1 MDVQVKIVKT
11 AIQKESV
18 QSIRTDVF
26 IRELNIPENIEIDAN
41 EDAATYVLAY
51 VDKKPVGTARWRK
64 TDSGFKLE
72 RFAVLDTFRCNG
84 IGEEMTQ
91 FILNNLDKNLQDLIS
106 PQPRKIINTSG
117 VILQTNLGRAPLANN
132 AIKAMNEAGSN
143 YTNLEFDLTTNKRG
157 GRLKKFKNIIN
168 RLTSAED
175 AIVVNNNASAV
186 FLGLK
191 ALCKNKNVLVSRSES
206 VEIGGG
212 FRVPDVLDE
221 SQAILVDVGTTNKTY
236 VSDYESHID
245 DNTGAVLLI
254 HQSNFVIEGFTH
266 KPDIK
271 EIVQMA
277 HKHKVPVF
285 YDLGSGSMINTEEFS
300 IQYEPTVQDA
310 IKDGVDLVFFSGDKL
325 IVGPLSGMIAGKE
338 KYVQLIE
345 KYPLTR
351 ALRLDKVLLAG
362 LIATLQMYITE
373 SYIDIPIWNMISKS
387 KEDMLKIVKNWK
399 NKLDY
404 EFLTIEES
412 KAMIGGG
419 SMPEQHVNSY
429 SLSINFDSL
438 SISANQFSKKMI
450 NKPTPLIGRV
460 KDNKFILDPR
470 TLFDKQDVEVFKLLE
485 EELKLI

>member
-1 MDVQVKIVKT
+1 MENNVLRKIPS
-11 AIQKESV
+11 IQKISESKRFIELCKIFPRHIAINEMRLILD
-18 QSIRTDVF
+18 SIRKSNNN
-26 IRELNIPENIEIDAN
+26 NIS
-41 EDAATYVLAY
+41 
-51 VDKKPVGTARWRK
+51 VD
-64 TDSGFKLE
+64 L
-72 RFAVLDTFRCNG
+72 
-84 IGEEMTQ
+84 
-91 FILNNLDKNLQDLIS
+91 ILNKLDKNLKELIS

-117 VILQTNLGRAPLANN
+117 VILQTNLGRAPLAIN

-168 RLTSAED
+168 RLTYAED

-325 IVGPLSGMIAGKE
+325 IGGPQSGIIAGKE

-404 EFLTIEES
+404 EFLDIEKS

-438 SISANQFSKKMI
+438 STSASQFSKKMI

-470 TLFDKQDVEVFKLLE
+470 TLLDKQDVVVFKLLE

>member
-1 MDVQVKIVKT
+1 MEKNVLRKIPS
-11 AIQKESV
+11 IQKISESKSFIELCKTFPRHIAINELRLILD
-18 QSIRTDVF
+18 SIRTANNNN
-26 IRELNIPENIEIDAN
+26 NIS
-41 EDAATYVLAY
+41 
-51 VDKKPVGTARWRK
+51 VD
-64 TDSGFKLE
+64 S
-72 RFAVLDTFRCNG
+72 
-84 IGEEMTQ
+84 
-91 FILNNLDKNLQDLIS
+91 ILNKLDKNLQELIS

-168 RLTSAED
+168 RLTYAED

-271 EIVQMA
+271 EIVHMA

-285 YDLGSGSMINTEEFS
+285 YDLGSGSMINTGEFS

-325 IVGPLSGMIAGKE
+325 IGGPQSGIIAGKE

-399 NKLDY
+399 DKLDY
-404 EFLTIEES
+404 EFLDIEKS

-438 SISANQFSKKMI
+438 SISASQFSKKMI

-470 TLFDKQDVEVFKLLE
+470 TLLDKQAVEVFKLLE

>member
-1 MDVQVKIVKT
+1 M
-11 AIQKESV
+11 
-18 QSIRTDVF
+18 
-26 IRELNIPENIEIDAN
+26 
-41 EDAATYVLAY
+41 
-51 VDKKPVGTARWRK
+51 
-64 TDSGFKLE
+64 
-72 RFAVLDTFRCNG
+72 
-84 IGEEMTQ
+84 
-91 FILNNLDKNLQDLIS
+91 
-106 PQPRKIINTSG
+106 
-117 VILQTNLGRAPLANN
+117 
-132 AIKAMNEAGSN
+132 
-143 YTNLEFDLTTNKRG
+143 
-157 GRLKKFKNIIN
+157 
-168 RLTSAED
+168 
-175 AIVVNNNASAV
+175 
-186 FLGLK
+186 
-191 ALCKNKNVLVSRSES
+191 
-206 VEIGGG
+206 
-212 FRVPDVLDE
+212 
-221 SQAILVDVGTTNKTY
+221 
-236 VSDYESHID
+236 
-245 DNTGAVLLI
+245 
-254 HQSNFVIEGFTH
+254 
-266 KPDIK
+266 
-271 EIVQMA
+271 
-277 HKHKVPVF
+277 PVF

-325 IVGPLSGMIAGKE
+325 IGGPQSGIIAGKE

-399 NKLDY
+399 DKLDY
-404 EFLTIEES
+404 EFLDIEKS

-438 SISANQFSKKMI
+438 SISASQFSKKMI

-470 TLFDKQDVEVFKLLE
+470 TLLDKQDVEVFKLLE

>member
-1 MDVQVKIVKT
+1 MENNVLRKIPS
-11 AIQKESV
+11 IQKISESKHFKELCKIFPRHIAINEMRLILDG
-18 QSIRTDVF
+18 IRKSNKN
-26 IRELNIPENIEIDAN
+26 NIS
-41 EDAATYVLAY
+41 
-51 VDKKPVGTARWRK
+51 VD
-64 TDSGFKLE
+64 L
-72 RFAVLDTFRCNG
+72 
-84 IGEEMTQ
+84 
-91 FILNNLDKNLQDLIS
+91 ILNRLDKNLKELIS
-106 PQPRKIINTSG
+106 PHPRKIINISG

-132 AIKAMNEAGSN
+132 AIKAMTEAGSN

-168 RLTSAED
+168 RLTNAED

-191 ALCKNKNVLVSRSES
+191 ALCRNKNVLVSRSES
-206 VEIGGG
+206 IEIGGG

-245 DNTGAVLLI
+245 ENTGAVLLI

-300 IQYEPTVQDA
+300 IQYEPTVKDA
-310 IKDGVDLVFFSGDKL
+310 INDGLDLIFFSGDKL
-325 IVGPLSGMIAGKE
+325 IGGPQSGIIAGKE
-338 KYVQLIE
+338 KYVKLIE

-362 LIATLQMYITE
+362 LISTLQMYITE

-387 KEDMLKIVKNWK
+387 KEDMLKIVKHWK
-399 NKLDY
+399 DKLDY
-404 EFLTIEES
+404 EFLHIEES

-429 SLSINFDSL
+429 SLSIDFDSL
-438 SISANQFSKKMI
+438 SINASQFSKKMI

-470 TLFDKQDVEVFKLLE
+470 TLLDKQDVEVLKLLE

>member
-1 MDVQVKIVKT
+1 MEKNVLRKIPS
-11 AIQKESV
+11 IQKISESKCFIELCKTFPRHIAINELRLILD
-18 QSIRTDVF
+18 SIRNSNNNN
-26 IRELNIPENIEIDAN
+26 NIS
-41 EDAATYVLAY
+41 ED
-51 VDKKPVGTARWRK
+51 
-64 TDSGFKLE
+64 S
-72 RFAVLDTFRCNG
+72 
-84 IGEEMTQ
+84 
-91 FILNNLDKNLQDLIS
+91 ILNELDKNLQELIS

-168 RLTSAED
+168 RLTYAED

-191 ALCKNKNVLVSRSES
+191 SLCKNKNVLVSRSES

-245 DNTGAVLLI
+245 DNIGAVLLI

-325 IVGPLSGMIAGKE
+325 IGGPQSGIIAGKE

-399 NKLDY
+399 DKLDY
-404 EFLTIEES
+404 EFLDIEKS

-438 SISANQFSKKMI
+438 SINASQFSKKMI

-470 TLFDKQDVEVFKLLE
+470 TLLDKQDVEVLKLLE

>member
-1 MDVQVKIVKT
+1 MEKNVLRKIPS
-11 AIQKESV
+11 IQKISESKSFIELCKTFPRHIAINELRLILD
-18 QSIRTDVF
+18 SIRNSNNNNNISVDSL
-26 IRELNIPENIEIDAN
+26 LN
-41 EDAATYVLAY
+41 
-51 VDKKPVGTARWRK
+51 K
-64 TDSGFKLE
+64 
-72 RFAVLDTFRCNG
+72 
-84 IGEEMTQ
+84 
-91 FILNNLDKNLQDLIS
+91 LDKNLQELIS

-168 RLTSAED
+168 RLTYAED

-191 ALCKNKNVLVSRSES
+191 SLCKNKNVLVSRSES
-206 VEIGGG
+206 IEIGGG

-325 IVGPLSGMIAGKE
+325 IGGPQSGIIAGKE

-399 NKLDY
+399 DKLDY
-404 EFLTIEES
+404 EFLDIEKS

-438 SISANQFSKKMI
+438 SINASQFSKKMI

-470 TLFDKQDVEVFKLLE
+470 TLLDKQDVEVLKLLE

>member
-1 MDVQVKIVKT
+1 MENNVLRKIPS
-11 AIQKESV
+11 IQKISESKRFIELCKTFPRHIAINEMRLILD
-18 QSIRTDVF
+18 SIRNSNNN
-26 IRELNIPENIEIDAN
+26 NIS
-41 EDAATYVLAY
+41 
-51 VDKKPVGTARWRK
+51 VD
-64 TDSGFKLE
+64 L
-72 RFAVLDTFRCNG
+72 
-84 IGEEMTQ
+84 
-91 FILNNLDKNLQDLIS
+91 ILNNLDKNLQDLIS
-106 PQPRKIINTSG
+106 PQPRQIINTSG

-168 RLTSAED
+168 RLTYAED

-277 HKHKVPVF
+277 RKHKVPVF

-325 IVGPLSGMIAGKE
+325 IGGPQSGIIAGKE

-404 EFLTIEES
+404 EFLDIEKS

-438 SISANQFSKKMI
+438 SISASQFSKKMI

-470 TLFDKQDVEVFKLLE
+470 TLLDKQDVEVFRLLE

>member
-1 MDVQVKIVKT
+1 MEKNVLRKIPS
-11 AIQKESV
+11 IQKISESKSFIELCKTFPRHIAINELRLILD
-18 QSIRTDVF
+18 SIRTANNN
-26 IRELNIPENIEIDAN
+26 NIS
-41 EDAATYVLAY
+41 
-51 VDKKPVGTARWRK
+51 VD
-64 TDSGFKLE
+64 S
-72 RFAVLDTFRCNG
+72 
-84 IGEEMTQ
+84 
-91 FILNNLDKNLQDLIS
+91 ILNKLDKNLQELIS

-132 AIKAMNEAGSN
+132 AITAMNEAGSN

-168 RLTSAED
+168 RLTYAED

-236 VSDYESHID
+236 VSDYESNID
-245 DNTGAVLLI
+245 DNTGAILLI

-266 KPDIK
+266 KPNIK

-325 IVGPLSGMIAGKE
+325 IGGPQSGIIAGKE

-399 NKLDY
+399 DKLDY
-404 EFLTIEES
+404 EFLDIEKS

-438 SISANQFSKKMI
+438 SISASQFSKKMI

-470 TLFDKQDVEVFKLLE
+470 TLLDKQDVEVFKLLE

>member
-1 MDVQVKIVKT
+1 MEKNVLRKIPS
-11 AIQKESV
+11 IQKISESKCFIELCKTFPRHIAINELRLILD
-18 QSIRTDVF
+18 SIRNSNNDNNISVDSL
-26 IRELNIPENIEIDAN
+26 LN
-41 EDAATYVLAY
+41 
-51 VDKKPVGTARWRK
+51 K
-64 TDSGFKLE
+64 
-72 RFAVLDTFRCNG
+72 
-84 IGEEMTQ
+84 
-91 FILNNLDKNLQDLIS
+91 LDKNLQELIS

-117 VILQTNLGRAPLANN
+117 VILQTNLGRAPLSNN

-168 RLTSAED
+168 RLTYAED

-254 HQSNFVIEGFTH
+254 HQSNFVIEGFTY

-325 IVGPLSGMIAGKE
+325 IGGPQSGIIAGKE

-404 EFLTIEES
+404 EFLDIEKS

-438 SISANQFSKKMI
+438 SINASQFSKKMI

-470 TLFDKQDVEVFKLLE
+470 TLLDKQDVEVLKLLE

>member
-1 MDVQVKIVKT
+1 MEKNVLRKIPS
-11 AIQKESV
+11 IQKISESKCFIELCKTFPRHIAINELRLILD
-18 QSIRTDVF
+18 SIRNSNNNNNISVDSL
-26 IRELNIPENIEIDAN
+26 LN
-41 EDAATYVLAY
+41 
-51 VDKKPVGTARWRK
+51 K
-64 TDSGFKLE
+64 
-72 RFAVLDTFRCNG
+72 
-84 IGEEMTQ
+84 
-91 FILNNLDKNLQDLIS
+91 LDKNLQELIS

-168 RLTSAED
+168 RLTYAED

-191 ALCKNKNVLVSRSES
+191 SLCKNKNVLVSRSES

-325 IVGPLSGMIAGKE
+325 IGGPQSGIIAGKE

-399 NKLDY
+399 DKLDY
-404 EFLTIEES
+404 GFLDIEKS

-438 SISANQFSKKMI
+438 SINASQFSKKMI

-470 TLFDKQDVEVFKLLE
+470 TLLDKQDVEVLKLLE

>member
-1 MDVQVKIVKT
+1 MEKNVLRKIPS
-11 AIQKESV
+11 IQKISESKCFIELCKTFPRHIAINELRLILD
-18 QSIRTDVF
+18 SIRNSNNNNNISVDSL
-26 IRELNIPENIEIDAN
+26 LN
-41 EDAATYVLAY
+41 
-51 VDKKPVGTARWRK
+51 K
-64 TDSGFKLE
+64 
-72 RFAVLDTFRCNG
+72 
-84 IGEEMTQ
+84 
-91 FILNNLDKNLQDLIS
+91 LDKNLQELIS

-117 VILQTNLGRAPLANN
+117 VILQTNLGRAPLSNN

-168 RLTSAED
+168 RLTYAED

-191 ALCKNKNVLVSRSES
+191 SLCKNKNVLVSRSES
-206 VEIGGG
+206 IEIGGG

-325 IVGPLSGMIAGKE
+325 IGGPQSGIIAGKE

-399 NKLDY
+399 DKLDY
-404 EFLTIEES
+404 EFLDIEKS

-438 SISANQFSKKMI
+438 SINASQFSKKMI

-470 TLFDKQDVEVFKLLE
+470 TLLDKQDVEVLKLLE

>member
-1 MDVQVKIVKT
+1 MEKNVLRKIPS
-11 AIQKESV
+11 IQKISESKSFIELCKTFPRHIAINELRLILD
-18 QSIRTDVF
+18 SIR
-26 IRELNIPENIEIDAN
+26 ISNNNNNIS
-41 EDAATYVLAY
+41 
-51 VDKKPVGTARWRK
+51 VD
-64 TDSGFKLE
+64 L
-72 RFAVLDTFRCNG
+72 
-84 IGEEMTQ
+84 
-91 FILNNLDKNLQDLIS
+91 ILNNLDKNLQDLIS

-168 RLTSAED
+168 RLTYAED

-236 VSDYESHID
+236 VSDYESNID
-245 DNTGAVLLI
+245 DNTGAILLI

-266 KPDIK
+266 KPNIK

-325 IVGPLSGMIAGKE
+325 IGGPQSGIIAGKE

-399 NKLDY
+399 DKLDY

-438 SISANQFSKKMI
+438 SISASQFSKKMI

-470 TLFDKQDVEVFKLLE
+470 TLFEKQDVEVFKLLE

>member
-1 MDVQVKIVKT
+1 MEKNFLRKIPS
-11 AIQKESV
+11 IQKISESKSFIELCKTFPRHIAINELRLILD
-18 QSIRTDVF
+18 SIRTSNNNN
-26 IRELNIPENIEIDAN
+26 NIS
-41 EDAATYVLAY
+41 
-51 VDKKPVGTARWRK
+51 VD
-64 TDSGFKLE
+64 S
-72 RFAVLDTFRCNG
+72 
-84 IGEEMTQ
+84 
-91 FILNNLDKNLQDLIS
+91 ILNKLDKNLQELIS

-132 AIKAMNEAGSN
+132 AITTMNEAGSN

-168 RLTSAED
+168 RLTYAED

-236 VSDYESHID
+236 VSDYESNID
-245 DNTGAVLLI
+245 DNTGAILLI

-266 KPDIK
+266 KPNIK

-325 IVGPLSGMIAGKE
+325 IGGPQSGIIAGKE

-399 NKLDY
+399 DKLDY
-404 EFLTIEES
+404 EFLDIEKS

-438 SISANQFSKKMI
+438 SISASQFSKKMI

-470 TLFDKQDVEVFKLLE
+470 TLLDKQDVEVFKLLE

>member
-1 MDVQVKIVKT
+1 MEKNVLRKIPS
-11 AIQKESV
+11 IQKISESKSFIELCKTFPRHIAINELRLILD
-18 QSIRTDVF
+18 SIR
-26 IRELNIPENIEIDAN
+26 ISNNNNNIS
-41 EDAATYVLAY
+41 
-51 VDKKPVGTARWRK
+51 VD
-64 TDSGFKLE
+64 L
-72 RFAVLDTFRCNG
+72 
-84 IGEEMTQ
+84 
-91 FILNNLDKNLQDLIS
+91 ILNNLDKNLQDLIS

-325 IVGPLSGMIAGKE
+325 IGGPQSGIIAGKE

-399 NKLDY
+399 DKLDY

-470 TLFDKQDVEVFKLLE
+470 TLFDKQYVEVFKLLE

>member
-1 MDVQVKIVKT
+1 MEKNVLRKIPS
-11 AIQKESV
+11 IQKISESKRFIELCKTFPRHIAINELRLILD
-18 QSIRTDVF
+18 SIRTSNNN
-26 IRELNIPENIEIDAN
+26 NIS
-41 EDAATYVLAY
+41 
-51 VDKKPVGTARWRK
+51 VD
-64 TDSGFKLE
+64 L
-72 RFAVLDTFRCNG
+72 
-84 IGEEMTQ
+84 
-91 FILNNLDKNLQDLIS
+91 ILNNLDKNLQDLIS

-236 VSDYESHID
+236 VSDYESNID

-300 IQYEPTVQDA
+300 IQYEATVQDA

-325 IVGPLSGMIAGKE
+325 IGGPQSGIIAGKE

-373 SYIDIPIWNMISKS
+373 SHIDIPIWNMISKS
-387 KEDMLKIVKNWK
+387 KEDMLKIVNNWK
-399 NKLDY
+399 DKLDY
-404 EFLTIEES
+404 EFLNIEES
-412 KAMIGGG
+412 KTMIGGG

-429 SLSINFDSL
+429 SLLINFDSL
-438 SISANQFSKKMI
+438 SITANQFSKKMI

-470 TLFDKQDVEVFKLLE
+470 TLLDKQDLEVLKLIE

>member
-1 MDVQVKIVKT
+1 MEKNVLRKIPS
-11 AIQKESV
+11 IQKISESKSFIELCKTFPRHIAINELRLILD
-18 QSIRTDVF
+18 SIRTANNNN
-26 IRELNIPENIEIDAN
+26 NIS
-41 EDAATYVLAY
+41 
-51 VDKKPVGTARWRK
+51 VD
-64 TDSGFKLE
+64 S
-72 RFAVLDTFRCNG
+72 
-84 IGEEMTQ
+84 
-91 FILNNLDKNLQDLIS
+91 ILNKLDKNLQELIS

-132 AIKAMNEAGSN
+132 AITAMNEAGSN
-143 YTNLEFDLTTNKRG
+143 YTNLEFDITTNKRG

-168 RLTSAED
+168 RLTYAED

-236 VSDYESHID
+236 VSDYESNID
-245 DNTGAVLLI
+245 DNTGAILLI

-266 KPDIK
+266 KPNIK

-325 IVGPLSGMIAGKE
+325 IGGPQSGIIAGKE

-399 NKLDY
+399 DKLDY

-438 SISANQFSKKMI
+438 SISASQFSKKMI

-470 TLFDKQDVEVFKLLE
+470 TLLDKQDVEVFKLLE

>member
-1 MDVQVKIVKT
+1 MEKNVLRKIPS
-11 AIQKESV
+11 IQKISESKSFIELCKTFPRHIAINEMRLILD
-18 QSIRTDVF
+18 SIRNSNNNN
-26 IRELNIPENIEIDAN
+26 NIS
-41 EDAATYVLAY
+41 
-51 VDKKPVGTARWRK
+51 VD
-64 TDSGFKLE
+64 L
-72 RFAVLDTFRCNG
+72 
-84 IGEEMTQ
+84 
-91 FILNNLDKNLQDLIS
+91 ILNNLDKNLQDLIS

-325 IVGPLSGMIAGKE
+325 IGGPQSGIIAGKE

-399 NKLDY
+399 DKLDY
-404 EFLTIEES
+404 EFLDIEKS

-470 TLFDKQDVEVFKLLE
+470 TLFEKQDVEVFKLLE

>member
-1 MDVQVKIVKT
+1 MENNVLRKIPS
-11 AIQKESV
+11 IQKISESKHFKELCKIFPRHIAINEMRLILDG
-18 QSIRTDVF
+18 IRKSNKN
-26 IRELNIPENIEIDAN
+26 NIS
-41 EDAATYVLAY
+41 
-51 VDKKPVGTARWRK
+51 VD
-64 TDSGFKLE
+64 L
-72 RFAVLDTFRCNG
+72 
-84 IGEEMTQ
+84 
-91 FILNNLDKNLQDLIS
+91 ILNRLDKNLKELIS
-106 PQPRKIINTSG
+106 PHPRKIINMSG

-132 AIKAMNEAGSN
+132 AIKAMTEVGSN

-168 RLTSAED
+168 RLTNAED

-191 ALCKNKNVLVSRSES
+191 ALCRNKNVLVSRSES
-206 VEIGGG
+206 IEIGGG

-236 VSDYESHID
+236 VSDYESNID
-245 DNTGAVLLI
+245 ENTGAVLLI

-300 IQYEPTVQDA
+300 IQYEPTVKDA
-310 IKDGVDLVFFSGDKL
+310 INDGLDLIFFSGDKL
-325 IVGPLSGMIAGKE
+325 IGGPQSGIIAGKE
-338 KYVQLIE
+338 KYVKLIE

-362 LIATLQMYITE
+362 LISTLQMYITE

-387 KEDMLKIVKNWK
+387 KEDMLKIVKHWK
-399 NKLDY
+399 DKLDY
-404 EFLTIEES
+404 EFLHIEES

-429 SLSINFDSL
+429 SLSIDFDSL
-438 SISANQFSKKMI
+438 SINSSQFSKKMI

-470 TLFDKQDVEVFKLLE
+470 TLLDKQDVEVLKLLE

>member
-1 MDVQVKIVKT
+1 MEKNVLRKIPS
-11 AIQKESV
+11 IQKISENKSFIELCKTFPRHIAINELRLILD
-18 QSIRTDVF
+18 SIRTANNNN
-26 IRELNIPENIEIDAN
+26 NIS
-41 EDAATYVLAY
+41 
-51 VDKKPVGTARWRK
+51 VD
-64 TDSGFKLE
+64 S
-72 RFAVLDTFRCNG
+72 
-84 IGEEMTQ
+84 
-91 FILNNLDKNLQDLIS
+91 ILNKLDKNLQELIS

-132 AIKAMNEAGSN
+132 AITAMNEAGSN
-143 YTNLEFDLTTNKRG
+143 YTNLEFDITTNKRG

-168 RLTSAED
+168 RLTYAED

-236 VSDYESHID
+236 VSDYESNID
-245 DNTGAVLLI
+245 DNTGAILLI

-266 KPDIK
+266 KPNIK

-325 IVGPLSGMIAGKE
+325 IGGPQSGIIAGKD

-399 NKLDY
+399 DKLDY
-404 EFLTIEES
+404 EFLDIEKS

-438 SISANQFSKKMI
+438 SISASQFSKKMI

-470 TLFDKQDVEVFKLLE
+470 TLLDKQDVEVFKLLE

>member
-1 MDVQVKIVKT
+1 MEKNVLRKIPS
-11 AIQKESV
+11 IQKISESKCFIELCKTFPRHIAINELRLILD
-18 QSIRTDVF
+18 SIRNSNNNNNISVDSL
-26 IRELNIPENIEIDAN
+26 LN
-41 EDAATYVLAY
+41 
-51 VDKKPVGTARWRK
+51 K
-64 TDSGFKLE
+64 
-72 RFAVLDTFRCNG
+72 
-84 IGEEMTQ
+84 
-91 FILNNLDKNLQDLIS
+91 LDKNLQELIS

-168 RLTSAED
+168 RLTYAED

-191 ALCKNKNVLVSRSES
+191 SLCKNKNVLVSRSES
-206 VEIGGG
+206 IEIGGG

-325 IVGPLSGMIAGKE
+325 IGGPQSGIIAGKE

-399 NKLDY
+399 DKLDY
-404 EFLTIEES
+404 EFLDIEKS

-438 SISANQFSKKMI
+438 SINASQFSKKMI

-470 TLFDKQDVEVFKLLE
+470 TLLDKQDVEVLKLLE

>member
-1 MDVQVKIVKT
+1 MEKNFLRKIPS
-11 AIQKESV
+11 IQKISESKSFIELCKTFPRHIAINELRLILD
-18 QSIRTDVF
+18 SIRTSNNN
-26 IRELNIPENIEIDAN
+26 NIS
-41 EDAATYVLAY
+41 
-51 VDKKPVGTARWRK
+51 VD
-64 TDSGFKLE
+64 S
-72 RFAVLDTFRCNG
+72 
-84 IGEEMTQ
+84 
-91 FILNNLDKNLQDLIS
+91 ILNKLDKNLQELIS

-132 AIKAMNEAGSN
+132 AITAMNEAGSN

-168 RLTSAED
+168 RLTYAED

-236 VSDYESHID
+236 VSDYESNID
-245 DNTGAVLLI
+245 DNTGAILLI

-266 KPDIK
+266 KPNIK

-325 IVGPLSGMIAGKE
+325 IGGPQSGIIAGKE

-399 NKLDY
+399 DKLDY
-404 EFLTIEES
+404 EFLDIEKS

-438 SISANQFSKKMI
+438 SISASQFSKKMI

-470 TLFDKQDVEVFKLLE
+470 TLLDKQDVEVFKLLE

>member
-1 MDVQVKIVKT
+1 MEKNVLRKIPS
-11 AIQKESV
+11 IQKISESKCFIELCKTFPRHIAINELRLILD
-18 QSIRTDVF
+18 SIRNSNNNNNISVDSL
-26 IRELNIPENIEIDAN
+26 LN
-41 EDAATYVLAY
+41 
-51 VDKKPVGTARWRK
+51 K
-64 TDSGFKLE
+64 
-72 RFAVLDTFRCNG
+72 
-84 IGEEMTQ
+84 
-91 FILNNLDKNLQDLIS
+91 LDKNLQELIS

-168 RLTSAED
+168 RLTYAED

-254 HQSNFVIEGFTH
+254 HQSNFVIEGFTY

-325 IVGPLSGMIAGKE
+325 IGGPQSGIIAGKE

-387 KEDMLKIVKNWK
+387 KEDMLKIVKHWK
-399 NKLDY
+399 DKLDY
-404 EFLTIEES
+404 EFLHIEES

-429 SLSINFDSL
+429 SLSIDFDNL
-438 SISANQFSKKMI
+438 SINASQFSKKMI

-470 TLFDKQDVEVFKLLE
+470 TLLDKQDVEVLKLLE
-485 EELKLI
+485 GELKLI

>member
-1 MDVQVKIVKT
+1 MEKNVLRKIPS
-11 AIQKESV
+11 IQKISESKSFIELCKTFPRHIAINELRLILD
-18 QSIRTDVF
+18 SIRNSNNN
-26 IRELNIPENIEIDAN
+26 NIS
-41 EDAATYVLAY
+41 
-51 VDKKPVGTARWRK
+51 VD
-64 TDSGFKLE
+64 S
-72 RFAVLDTFRCNG
+72 
-84 IGEEMTQ
+84 
-91 FILNNLDKNLQDLIS
+91 ILNKLDKNLQELIS

-168 RLTSAED
+168 RLTYAED

-191 ALCKNKNVLVSRSES
+191 SLCKNKNVLVSRSES

-325 IVGPLSGMIAGKE
+325 IGGPQSGIIAGKE

-399 NKLDY
+399 DKLDY
-404 EFLTIEES
+404 EFLDIEKS

-438 SISANQFSKKMI
+438 SINASQFSKKMI

-470 TLFDKQDVEVFKLLE
+470 TLLDKQDVEVLKLLE

>member
-1 MDVQVKIVKT
+1 MEKNVLRKIPS
-11 AIQKESV
+11 IQKISESKSFIELCKTFPRHIAINELRLILD
-18 QSIRTDVF
+18 SIRTSNNNN
-26 IRELNIPENIEIDAN
+26 NIS
-41 EDAATYVLAY
+41 
-51 VDKKPVGTARWRK
+51 VD
-64 TDSGFKLE
+64 S
-72 RFAVLDTFRCNG
+72 
-84 IGEEMTQ
+84 
-91 FILNNLDKNLQDLIS
+91 ILNKLDKNLQELIS

-132 AIKAMNEAGSN
+132 AITAMNEAGSN
-143 YTNLEFDLTTNKRG
+143 YTNLEFDITTNKRG

-168 RLTSAED
+168 RLTYAED

-236 VSDYESHID
+236 VSDYESNID
-245 DNTGAVLLI
+245 DNTGAILLI

-266 KPDIK
+266 KPNIK

-325 IVGPLSGMIAGKE
+325 IGGPQSGIIAGKE

-399 NKLDY
+399 DKLDY
-404 EFLTIEES
+404 EFLDIEKS

-438 SISANQFSKKMI
+438 SISASQFSKKMI

-470 TLFDKQDVEVFKLLE
+470 TLLDKQDVEVFKLLE

>member
-1 MDVQVKIVKT
+1 MEKNVLRKIPS
-11 AIQKESV
+11 IQKISESKSFIELCKTFPRHIAINELRLILD
-18 QSIRTDVF
+18 SIR
-26 IRELNIPENIEIDAN
+26 ISNNNNNIS
-41 EDAATYVLAY
+41 
-51 VDKKPVGTARWRK
+51 VD
-64 TDSGFKLE
+64 L
-72 RFAVLDTFRCNG
+72 
-84 IGEEMTQ
+84 
-91 FILNNLDKNLQDLIS
+91 ILNNLDKNLQDLIS

-325 IVGPLSGMIAGKE
+325 IGGPQSGIIAGKE

-399 NKLDY
+399 DKLDY
-404 EFLTIEES
+404 EFLDIEKS

-438 SISANQFSKKMI
+438 SINASQFSKKMI

-470 TLFDKQDVEVFKLLE
+470 TLLDKQDVEVLKLLE

>member
-1 MDVQVKIVKT
+1 MENNVFRKIPS
-11 AIQKESV
+11 IQKISESKHFKELCKIFPRHIAINEMRLILDG
-18 QSIRTDVF
+18 IRKSNKNNISVDLT
-26 IRELNIPENIEIDAN
+26 LN
-41 EDAATYVLAY
+41 
-51 VDKKPVGTARWRK
+51 R
-64 TDSGFKLE
+64 
-72 RFAVLDTFRCNG
+72 
-84 IGEEMTQ
+84 
-91 FILNNLDKNLQDLIS
+91 LDKNLKELIS
-106 PQPRKIINTSG
+106 PHPRKIINMSG

-132 AIKAMNEAGSN
+132 AIKAMTEAGSN

-168 RLTSAED
+168 RLTNAED

-191 ALCKNKNVLVSRSES
+191 ALCRNKNVLVSRSES
-206 VEIGGG
+206 IEIGGG

-245 DNTGAVLLI
+245 ENTGAVLLI

-300 IQYEPTVQDA
+300 IQCEPTVKDA
-310 IKDGVDLVFFSGDKL
+310 INDGVDLIFFSGDKL
-325 IVGPLSGMIAGKE
+325 IGGPQSGIIAGKE
-338 KYVQLIE
+338 KYVKLIE

-362 LIATLQMYITE
+362 LISTLQMYITE

-387 KEDMLKIVKNWK
+387 KEDMLKIVKHWK
-399 NKLDY
+399 DKLDY
-404 EFLTIEES
+404 EFLHIEES

-419 SMPEQHVNSY
+419 SMPEQHANSY
-429 SLSINFDSL
+429 SLSIDFDSL
-438 SISANQFSKKMI
+438 SINASQFSKKMI

-470 TLFDKQDVEVFKLLE
+470 TLLDKQDVEVLKLLE

>member
-1 MDVQVKIVKT
+1 MEKNVLRKIPS
-11 AIQKESV
+11 IQKISESKSFIELCKTFPRHIAV
-18 QSIRTDVF
+18 NELRLILDSIRTANNNN
-26 IRELNIPENIEIDAN
+26 NIS
-41 EDAATYVLAY
+41 
-51 VDKKPVGTARWRK
+51 VD
-64 TDSGFKLE
+64 S
-72 RFAVLDTFRCNG
+72 
-84 IGEEMTQ
+84 
-91 FILNNLDKNLQDLIS
+91 ILNKLDKNLQELIS
-106 PQPRKIINTSG
+106 PQPMKIINTSG

-132 AIKAMNEAGSN
+132 AITAMNEAGSN

-168 RLTSAED
+168 RLTYAED

-266 KPDIK
+266 KPNIK

-325 IVGPLSGMIAGKE
+325 IGGPQSGIIAGKE

-399 NKLDY
+399 DKLDY
-404 EFLTIEES
+404 EFLDIEKS

-438 SISANQFSKKMI
+438 SISASQFSKKMI

-470 TLFDKQDVEVFKLLE
+470 TLLDKQDVEVFKLLE

>member
-1 MDVQVKIVKT
+1 MEKNVLRKIPS
-11 AIQKESV
+11 IQKISESKSFIELCKTFPRHIAINELRLILD
-18 QSIRTDVF
+18 SIRTANNNN
-26 IRELNIPENIEIDAN
+26 NIS
-41 EDAATYVLAY
+41 
-51 VDKKPVGTARWRK
+51 VD
-64 TDSGFKLE
+64 S
-72 RFAVLDTFRCNG
+72 
-84 IGEEMTQ
+84 
-91 FILNNLDKNLQDLIS
+91 ILNKLDKNLQELIS

-132 AIKAMNEAGSN
+132 AITAMNEAGSN
-143 YTNLEFDLTTNKRG
+143 YTNLEFDITTNKRG

-168 RLTSAED
+168 RLTYAED

-236 VSDYESHID
+236 VSDYESNID
-245 DNTGAVLLI
+245 DNTGAILLI

-266 KPDIK
+266 KPNIK

-325 IVGPLSGMIAGKE
+325 IGGPQSGIIAGKE

-399 NKLDY
+399 DKLDY
-404 EFLTIEES
+404 EFLDIEKS

-438 SISANQFSKKMI
+438 SISASQFSKKMI

-470 TLFDKQDVEVFKLLE
+470 TLLDKQDVEVFKLLE

>member
-1 MDVQVKIVKT
+1 MENNVLRKIPS
-11 AIQKESV
+11 IQKISESKRFIELCKIFPRHIAINEMRLILD
-18 QSIRTDVF
+18 SIRKSNKN
-26 IRELNIPENIEIDAN
+26 NIS
-41 EDAATYVLAY
+41 
-51 VDKKPVGTARWRK
+51 VD
-64 TDSGFKLE
+64 L
-72 RFAVLDTFRCNG
+72 
-84 IGEEMTQ
+84 
-91 FILNNLDKNLQDLIS
+91 ILNKLDKNLKELIS
-106 PQPRKIINTSG
+106 PQPRKIINMSG

-168 RLTSAED
+168 RLTNAED

-191 ALCKNKNVLVSRSES
+191 ALCRNKNVLVSRSES

-245 DNTGAVLLI
+245 ENTGAVLLI

-277 HKHKVPVF
+277 HNNKVPVF

-310 IKDGVDLVFFSGDKL
+310 INDGVDLVFFSGDKL
-325 IVGPLSGMIAGKE
+325 IGGPQSGIIAGKE

-387 KEDMLKIVKNWK
+387 KEDMLKIVKYWK
-399 NKLDY
+399 DKLDY
-404 EFLTIEES
+404 EFLHIEES
-412 KAMIGGG
+412 KTMIGGG
-419 SMPEQHVNSY
+419 SMPEQHINSY
-429 SLSINFDSL
+429 SLSIDFDSL
-438 SISANQFSKKMI
+438 SINASQFSKKVI

-470 TLFDKQDVEVFKLLE
+470 TLLDKQDVEVHKLLE

>member
-1 MDVQVKIVKT
+1 MEKNVLRKIPS
-11 AIQKESV
+11 IQKISESKSFIELCKTFPRHIAINELRLILD
-18 QSIRTDVF
+18 SIR
-26 IRELNIPENIEIDAN
+26 ISNNNNNIS
-41 EDAATYVLAY
+41 
-51 VDKKPVGTARWRK
+51 VD
-64 TDSGFKLE
+64 L
-72 RFAVLDTFRCNG
+72 
-84 IGEEMTQ
+84 
-91 FILNNLDKNLQDLIS
+91 ILNNLDKNLQDLIS

-236 VSDYESHID
+236 VSDYESNID
-245 DNTGAVLLI
+245 DNTGAILLI

-266 KPDIK
+266 KPNIK

-325 IVGPLSGMIAGKE
+325 IGGPQSGIIAGKE

-399 NKLDY
+399 DKLDY

-438 SISANQFSKKMI
+438 SINANQFSKKMI

>member
-1 MDVQVKIVKT
+1 MEKNVLRKIPS
-11 AIQKESV
+11 IQKISESKSFIELCKTFPRHIAV
-18 QSIRTDVF
+18 NELRLILDSIR
-26 IRELNIPENIEIDAN
+26 ISNNNNNIS
-41 EDAATYVLAY
+41 
-51 VDKKPVGTARWRK
+51 VD
-64 TDSGFKLE
+64 L
-72 RFAVLDTFRCNG
+72 
-84 IGEEMTQ
+84 
-91 FILNNLDKNLQDLIS
+91 ILNNLDKNLQDLIS

-132 AIKAMNEAGSN
+132 AITAMNEAGSN

-168 RLTSAED
+168 RLTYAED

-221 SQAILVDVGTTNKTY
+221 SQAILVDVWTTNKTY
-236 VSDYESHID
+236 VSYYESNID
-245 DNTGAVLLI
+245 DNTGAILLI

-266 KPDIK
+266 KPNIK

-325 IVGPLSGMIAGKE
+325 IGGPQSGIIAGKE

-399 NKLDY
+399 DKLDY
-404 EFLTIEES
+404 EFLDIEKS

-438 SISANQFSKKMI
+438 SISASQFSKKMI

-470 TLFDKQDVEVFKLLE
+470 TLFNKQDVEVFKLLE

>member
-1 MDVQVKIVKT
+1 MEKNVLRKIPS
-11 AIQKESV
+11 IQKISESKSFIELCKTFPRHIAINELRLILD
-18 QSIRTDVF
+18 SIRTSNNN
-26 IRELNIPENIEIDAN
+26 NIS
-41 EDAATYVLAY
+41 
-51 VDKKPVGTARWRK
+51 VD
-64 TDSGFKLE
+64 S
-72 RFAVLDTFRCNG
+72 
-84 IGEEMTQ
+84 
-91 FILNNLDKNLQDLIS
+91 ILNKLDKNLQELIS

-132 AIKAMNEAGSN
+132 AITAMNEAGSN

-168 RLTSAED
+168 RLTYAED

-236 VSDYESHID
+236 VSDYESNID
-245 DNTGAVLLI
+245 DNTGAILLI

-266 KPDIK
+266 KPNIK

-325 IVGPLSGMIAGKE
+325 IGGPQSGIIAGKE

-399 NKLDY
+399 DKLDY
-404 EFLTIEES
+404 EFLDIEKS

-438 SISANQFSKKMI
+438 SISASQFSKKMI

-470 TLFDKQDVEVFKLLE
+470 TLLDKQDVEVFKLLE

>member
-1 MDVQVKIVKT
+1 MEKNVLRKIPS
-11 AIQKESV
+11 IQKISESKSFIELCKTFPRHIAINELRLILD
-18 QSIRTDVF
+18 SIRTSNNN
-26 IRELNIPENIEIDAN
+26 NIS
-41 EDAATYVLAY
+41 
-51 VDKKPVGTARWRK
+51 VD
-64 TDSGFKLE
+64 S
-72 RFAVLDTFRCNG
+72 
-84 IGEEMTQ
+84 
-91 FILNNLDKNLQDLIS
+91 ILNKLDKNLQELIS

-236 VSDYESHID
+236 VSDYESNID
-245 DNTGAVLLI
+245 DNTGAILLI

-266 KPDIK
+266 KPNIK

-325 IVGPLSGMIAGKE
+325 IGGPQSGIIAGKE

-399 NKLDY
+399 DKLDY
-404 EFLTIEES
+404 EFLDIEKS

-438 SISANQFSKKMI
+438 SISASQFSKKMI

-470 TLFDKQDVEVFKLLE
+470 TLLDKQDVEVFKLLE

>member
-1 MDVQVKIVKT
+1 MEKNVLRKIPS
-11 AIQKESV
+11 IQKISESKSFIELCKTFPRHIAINELRLILD
-18 QSIRTDVF
+18 SIRTANNNN
-26 IRELNIPENIEIDAN
+26 NIS
-41 EDAATYVLAY
+41 
-51 VDKKPVGTARWRK
+51 VD
-64 TDSGFKLE
+64 S
-72 RFAVLDTFRCNG
+72 
-84 IGEEMTQ
+84 
-91 FILNNLDKNLQDLIS
+91 ILNKLDKNLQELIS

-132 AIKAMNEAGSN
+132 AITAMNEAGSN

-168 RLTSAED
+168 RLTYAED

-236 VSDYESHID
+236 VSDYESNID
-245 DNTGAVLLI
+245 DNTGAILLI

-266 KPDIK
+266 KPNIK

-325 IVGPLSGMIAGKE
+325 IGGPQSGIIAGKE

-399 NKLDY
+399 DKLDY
-404 EFLTIEES
+404 EFLDIEKS

-450 NKPTPLIGRV
+450 NKPTPVIGRV

-470 TLFDKQDVEVFKLLE
+470 TLFNKQDVEVFKLLE

>member
-1 MDVQVKIVKT
+1 MEKNVLRKIPS
-11 AIQKESV
+11 IQKISESKSFIELCKTFPRHIAINELRLILD
-18 QSIRTDVF
+18 SIR
-26 IRELNIPENIEIDAN
+26 ISNNNNNIS
-41 EDAATYVLAY
+41 
-51 VDKKPVGTARWRK
+51 VD
-64 TDSGFKLE
+64 L
-72 RFAVLDTFRCNG
+72 
-84 IGEEMTQ
+84 
-91 FILNNLDKNLQDLIS
+91 ILNNLDKNLQDLIS

-254 HQSNFVIEGFTH
+254 QKSNYVIEGFTH

-325 IVGPLSGMIAGKE
+325 IGGPQSGIIAGKE

-399 NKLDY
+399 DKLDY

-438 SISANQFSKKMI
+438 SINANQFSKKMI

>member
-1 MDVQVKIVKT
+1 MEKNFLRKIPS
-11 AIQKESV
+11 IQKISESKSFIELCKTFPRHIAINELRLILD
-18 QSIRTDVF
+18 SIRTANNNN
-26 IRELNIPENIEIDAN
+26 NIS
-41 EDAATYVLAY
+41 
-51 VDKKPVGTARWRK
+51 VD
-64 TDSGFKLE
+64 S
-72 RFAVLDTFRCNG
+72 
-84 IGEEMTQ
+84 
-91 FILNNLDKNLQDLIS
+91 ILNKLDKNLQELIS

-132 AIKAMNEAGSN
+132 AITAMNEAGSN
-143 YTNLEFDLTTNKRG
+143 YTNLEFDITTNKRG

-168 RLTSAED
+168 RLTYAED

-236 VSDYESHID
+236 VSDYESNID
-245 DNTGAVLLI
+245 DNTGAILLI

-266 KPDIK
+266 KPNIK

-325 IVGPLSGMIAGKE
+325 IGGPQSGIIAGKE

-399 NKLDY
+399 DKLDY
-404 EFLTIEES
+404 EFLDIEKS

-438 SISANQFSKKMI
+438 SISASQFSKKMI

-470 TLFDKQDVEVFKLLE
+470 TLLDKQDVEVFKLLE

>member
-1 MDVQVKIVKT
+1 MEKNVLRKIPS
-11 AIQKESV
+11 IQKISESKSFIELCKTFPRHIAINELRLILD
-18 QSIRTDVF
+18 SIRTSNNN
-26 IRELNIPENIEIDAN
+26 NIS
-41 EDAATYVLAY
+41 
-51 VDKKPVGTARWRK
+51 VD
-64 TDSGFKLE
+64 S
-72 RFAVLDTFRCNG
+72 
-84 IGEEMTQ
+84 
-91 FILNNLDKNLQDLIS
+91 ILNKLDKNLQELIS

-132 AIKAMNEAGSN
+132 AITAMNEAGSN
-143 YTNLEFDLTTNKRG
+143 YTNLEFDITTNKRG

-168 RLTSAED
+168 RLTYAED

-236 VSDYESHID
+236 VSDYESNID
-245 DNTGAVLLI
+245 DNIGAILLI

-266 KPDIK
+266 KPNIK

-325 IVGPLSGMIAGKE
+325 IGGPQSGIIAGKE

-399 NKLDY
+399 DKLDY
-404 EFLTIEES
+404 EFLDIEKS

-438 SISANQFSKKMI
+438 SISASQFSKKMI

-470 TLFDKQDVEVFKLLE
+470 TLLDKQDVEVFKLLE